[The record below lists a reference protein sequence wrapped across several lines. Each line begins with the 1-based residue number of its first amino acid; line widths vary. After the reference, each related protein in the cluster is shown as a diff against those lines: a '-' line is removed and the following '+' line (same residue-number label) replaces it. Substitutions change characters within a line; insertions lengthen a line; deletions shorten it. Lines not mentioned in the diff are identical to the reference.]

1 MKSLLLTVKFKGMC
15 LENLTERIIFIEM
28 KMGFGKY
35 NRMIGFTYSLLLF
48 LQEEVMALYKHRITS
63 NEIQMDKKKEMNCY
77 LFQK

>member
-15 LENLTERIIFIEM
+15 LESLTERIIFIEM

-63 NEIQMDKKKEMNCY
+63 NEIQMDKKRK
-77 LFQK
+77 